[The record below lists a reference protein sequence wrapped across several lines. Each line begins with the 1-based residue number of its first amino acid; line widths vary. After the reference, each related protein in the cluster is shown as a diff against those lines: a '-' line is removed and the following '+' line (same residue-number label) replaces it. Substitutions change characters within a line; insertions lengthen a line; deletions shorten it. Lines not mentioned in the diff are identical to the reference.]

1 MSETNDPSFKKKKDE
16 IITDLNNLKKM
27 LSEIRTSMQHD
38 IGITIERAN
47 AVGISEKVLEGV
59 LSDYSK

>member
-27 LSEIRTSMQHD
+27 LSEIRTSM
-38 IGITIERAN
+38 
-47 AVGISEKVLEGV
+47 
-59 LSDYSK
+59 

>member
-1 MSETNDPSFKKKKDE
+1 
-16 IITDLNNLKKM
+16 ITDLNNLKKM
-27 LSEIRTSMQHD
+27 LSEIRTSMSHD